1 MRYVTGGVVGWS
13 LGMALALLSGCGSS
27 QGEVSASTLEEA
39 PVGQRGDE
47 LNTQTVTIIAAADT
61 HVVATSPTTS
71 FGSSPTMEVDRSPES
86 EAYLRFLITPFTG
99 TLTTAR
105 LRVYALDGSSD
116 GPTAHDPRLE
126 GRNWNELTT
135 WNTRPTQANNILA
148 SAGAVAS
155 GTWIELDISDLS
167 ISQNAFTDVHLRAD
181 STDGVT
187 IASSEHPDAALRP
200 QLVLTVE
207 SADDHPPHRPAPL
220 PMSGPPTLFNA
231 SADTYVS
238 EAAPSSSAGGA
249 AQKLWVDN
257 GQKREAFLRFPVQG
271 LTETVQ
277 RAVLRLHVSDEGTAG
292 GPSVY
297 AIQGAWSESV
307 TWNTRPQRVG
317 GVLSYVPFLS
327 PLGTVEYD
335 VTDLVRGNG
344 DVSFGLYGNSTTP
357 VTFVS
362 REAPTS
368 ALRPQLL
375 VWTGASRTA
384 PGDACLTRREMVST
398 TLHPL
403 HDTYIDQSR
412 PDTTFHREASLKV
425 DSQPGFYSYLD
436 FDVQLPPGQ
445 VRRVLLQLYALEAS
459 DRAPRLFKS
468 VPFDPKV
475 TTWSNPPPFVSD
487 FFVDAFAVKKDE
499 WVEYDVTAAVTASGR
514 HAFHLY
520 PYSNDGLSFAS
531 MDAMRENIL
540 DAAPRLV
547 VVTESAPFCS
557 YRGAQPA
564 GTTVWTRQSNNAAA
578 ERSRHTAPAPDGGF
592 AVLSA
597 VEQTQDGPY
606 WQEQTDVVA
615 LHRAD
620 GSVAWTREF
629 AQAQVELRRVV
640 VTQVGNVLVAGEYS
654 GAPDLGKGALP
665 QGRGMFL
672 MKLTPTGAVDWTRGY
687 RSWSQGEDG
696 PEDNL
701 IPVYDL
707 ATDAHGSAVVTGG
720 FWGHADFGAG
730 PVYSG
735 KPRPYDDEGPNSFV
749 LKVQWDGAYQWARVL
764 AGQALRG
771 TQALSVAVDAQESV
785 TVGGWAAPGTDFG
798 AGAISARGPFVARW
812 SVGGAPLWSWLLPT
826 PFGHFADVYDVGVL
840 PDGGVVFSGSFDGR
854 FTFAGT
860 SYASLEP
867 DDSYDGQRDAML
879 GRLSATGTEVALRQF
894 QDDLGRSLSLG
905 SLVVDASGN
914 ITTAQSGWGRLLGLG
929 SVGQPED
936 VAPARPTVSGFAPN
950 LTTRWVRVMDPLA
963 SGLLL
968 APVGDGVVVTGD
980 LAAPFELDGT
990 WYTPRLRRS
999 DLLHLKLRP

>member
-1 MRYVTGGVVGWS
+1 
-13 LGMALALLSGCGSS
+13 MALALLGGCGSS
-27 QGEVSASTLEEA
+27 QGEVSASTLDVA
-39 PVGQRGDE
+39 PDGQRRDE
-47 LNTQTVTIIAAADT
+47 LNTQTVTFIAAADT

-86 EAYLRFLITPFTG
+86 EAYLRFLITPFEG

-116 GPTAHDPRLE
+116 GPTAHDPRLD

-135 WNTRPTQANNILA
+135 WNTRPPPANNILA
-148 SAGAVAS
+148 SAGAVTS
-155 GTWIELDISDLS
+155 GTWIELDISDLH
-167 ISQNAFTDVHLRAD
+167 ISQNAYTDIHLRPD

-187 IASSEHPDAALRP
+187 IASSEHPNAALRP

-207 SADDHPPHRPAPL
+207 SAEDHPPHRPTPL
-220 PMSGPPTLFNA
+220 PVSGPPTLFNA

-238 EAAPSSSAGGA
+238 EAAPGSSAGGTSR
-249 AQKLWVDN
+249 KLWVDN
-257 GQKREAFLRFPVQG
+257 GQKREAYLRFSVQG

-277 RAVLRLHVSDEGTAG
+277 RAILRLNVSDEGTAG

-297 AIQGAWSESV
+297 AIQGAWNESSV

-362 REAPTS
+362 RESSSVPG
-368 ALRPQLL
+368 PQLL

-384 PGDACLTRREMVST
+384 PGDACLTRREIVST
-398 TLHPL
+398 TLYPL
-403 HDTYIDQSR
+403 HDTYIDQYR

-425 DSQPGFYSYLD
+425 DTRPGFYSYLD

-459 DRAPRLFKS
+459 DRAPRLLKS
-468 VPFDPKV
+468 VPFDPKE
-475 TTWSNPPPFVSD
+475 TTWSHPPPFVNE
-487 FFVDAFAVKKDE
+487 VLADAWAVKKDE
-499 WVEYDVTAAVTASGR
+499 WVEYDVTATVTTSGR
-514 HAFHLY
+514 HAFQLY
-520 PYSNDGLSFAS
+520 PSSNDGLSFAS
-531 MDAMRENIL
+531 VDASREQIL

-557 YRGAQPA
+557 YRGTQPA
-564 GTTVWTRQSNNAAA
+564 GTTTWVKQSNRPEA
-578 ERSRHTAPAPDGGF
+578 ERAIHTAPAPDGGF

-606 WQEQTDVVA
+606 SAAETDVVT

-620 GSVAWTREF
+620 GGVAWTREF
-629 AQAQVELRRVV
+629 AHPG
-640 VTQVGNVLVAGEYS
+640 VTFRKVAVTTLGNVLAAGEYS
-654 GAPDLGKGALP
+654 GAPDLGKGPLP

-696 PEDNL
+696 PEDNI

-764 AGQALRG
+764 AGQSLRG
-771 TQALSVAVDAQESV
+771 TQAVSVAVDAQENV
-785 TVGGWAAPGTDFG
+785 TVGGWAAQGTDFG
-798 AGAISARGPFVARW
+798 AGAITGQGPFVARW
-812 SVGGAPLWSWLLPT
+812 SVSGAPLWAWLLPT
-826 PFGHFADVYDVGVL
+826 TYGHYADVLEVGVL
-840 PDGGVVFSGSFDGR
+840 PDGSVAFTGNFDGR

-867 DDSYDGQRDAML
+867 DDFYDGQRDALL
-879 GRLSATGTEVALRQF
+879 GRLSATGAEAALRQF
-894 QDDLGRSLSLG
+894 QDDRGRSLSFG

-914 ITTAQSGWGRLLGLG
+914 ITTTQSGWGRLLGLG
-929 SVGQPED
+929 SVGLPED
-936 VAPARPTVSGFAPN
+936 VAPDRPTLAGFAPS
-950 LTTRWVRVMDPLA
+950 LATRWVRVLDPLQ
-963 SGLLL
+963 SGLHL
-968 APVGDGVVVTGD
+968 APVGDGVIATGS

-990 WYTPRLRRS
+990 WYTPRLRRL
-999 DLLHLKLRP
+999 DLLHVKLRP